1 MDKHRKVNRA
11 HSVFAL
17 CAGIFVL
24 ALLAPVAAN
33 AQVTVFHVRVTV
45 SGAGSTATYCDFGTS
60 CPNGIQV
67 WQLGTGISLA
77 GGDTLVLTQ
86 TGGIPFGT
94 PPETAG
100 NFDTSDRFRPVSPQ
114 TFNCNTSVTP
124 TSDPC
129 TVMIELDTGSGL
141 STVYTDS
148 IGDPIDNFNHDIGGN
163 HMEQAPWSSPVFSAA
178 NYTLQLGYP
187 DNAHGCTSN
196 CFPNPFDGS
205 GGTTS
210 ATRFIGAGTPMNGL
224 CTVGNCYDGG
234 ALLITGVTVVTNFVT
249 VTQGGWGAPPHGNNP
264 GAILAANFGTVF
276 PSGVTIGCSG
286 GFTLKFTSADAI
298 QNFLPQGGKPGAL
311 TASDTNPT
319 ARTDA
324 GVFAGQVLALELNV
338 SFSGPVFPGGLG
350 NFHLTSGP
358 LAGFTVNQVLT
369 LANNVLGGCISESS
383 LQSTLG
389 ISISDLNGVVDGI
402 NGLFDH

>member
-1 MDKHRKVNRA
+1 MDKHQKVNQAR
-11 HSVFAL
+11 SVFAL
-17 CAGIFVL
+17 CFGILVL

-33 AQVTVFHVRVTV
+33 AQVTVNHVRVTV
-45 SGAGSTATYCDFGTS
+45 SGAGSTAIYCDTGTL

-67 WQLGTGISLA
+67 WNLGTGISLS

-86 TGGIPFGT
+86 TAGIPFNGQ
-94 PPETAG
+94 TAG
-100 NFDTSDRFRPVSPQ
+100 NFDTSDRFRPSSPQ
-114 TFNCNTSVTP
+114 TFNCNTGVTP

-129 TVMIELDTGSGL
+129 TVMIDLDTGSGL

-148 IGDPIDNFNHDIGGN
+148 IGDPLDNFNMDSGGL
-163 HMEQAPWSSPVFSAA
+163 HPEQQPWSAAVVSAA

-205 GGTTS
+205 AGTTA
-210 ATRFIGAGTPMNGL
+210 ATHFIGAGTAMNGL
-224 CTVGNCYDGG
+224 CTAGNCYDGG
-234 ALLITGVTVVTNFVT
+234 ALLITGVTVPTTPLVT

-264 GAILAANFGTVF
+264 AAILAANFGAVF

-286 GFTLKFTSADAI
+286 GSTLKFTSAGAI
-298 QNFLPQGGKPGAL
+298 QNFLPQGGTPGAL
-311 TASDTNPT
+311 AASATNPT
-319 ARTDA
+319 TSAA

-350 NFHLTSGP
+350 NFQLTSGP
-358 LAGFTVNQVLT
+358 LKGFTVNQVLA

-383 LQSTLG
+383 LQSTFG
-389 ISISDLNGVVDGI
+389 ISISGLNDIVDGI
-402 NGLFDH
+402 NQEFDQ